1 MEVIV
6 VSDGKKGHVNQSLA
20 LAELLGAQC
29 IQVLTQKRLEPM
41 RDFMSRLFSFV
52 LSPRDY
58 PSSWRK
64 SIMRRCIGITSLPKL
79 NNPSERPVVIATGT
93 LTSVASLALAGEMGA
108 RTLHVLSPSFVPFRL
123 FDAVV
128 LPQHDVSRK
137 PQPNVLTL
145 PIALGP
151 VGGKNVDDS
160 LDEMKRRLG
169 ASDIAQGSYVA
180 VLIGGDSA
188 HYIMDE
194 ARLLSAFEK
203 LAELAKQNSLRILL
217 TTSRRTPDAVE
228 KRLQSFVET
237 NPSLFAF
244 CVWGR
249 TDKFNPIPAFL
260 ELAKAVVVTE
270 ESVSMVSEAVLAG
283 HKPLIITLER
293 RDRSRKFP
301 RFYAFLEERS
311 LVRKLP
317 LDERWDDAWTA
328 ALKVPRQN
336 RTELADS
343 IGLPQVIAELR
354 KLLKLES
361 AA

>member
-6 VSDGKKGHVNQSLA
+6 VSDGKKGHVNQSMA
-20 LAELLGAQC
+20 LAELLGAQH
-29 IQVLTQKRLEPM
+29 IQVLTQQRLEPVC
-41 RDFMSRLFSFV
+41 DFLARFFSFAF
-52 LSPRDY
+52 SPRNY

-64 SIMRRCIGITSLPKL
+64 GILRKCIGLTSMPKL
-79 NNPSERPVVIATGT
+79 SNPGEKPVVIATGT
-93 LTSVASLALAGEMGA
+93 LTAAASLAIAGELGA
-108 RTLHVLSPSFVPFRL
+108 RTLHILSPSFVPFRL

-128 LPQHDVSRK
+128 LPQHDLNRMA
-137 PQPNVLTL
+137 QGNVLTL

-151 VGGKNVDDS
+151 VGGKNVEDS
-160 LDEMKRRLG
+160 LDEMKRRQG
-169 ASDIAQGSYVA
+169 VNEVAQSNYVA

-188 HYIMDE
+188 HYVMGE
-194 ARLLSAFEK
+194 AKLVAGVEK
-203 LAELAKQNSLRILL
+203 LAELARQRSLRILL
-217 TTSRRTPDAVE
+217 TTSRRTPE
-228 KRLQSFVET
+228 TIEQRLQSLA
-237 NPSLFAF
+237 NADADLFAF

-249 TDKFNPIPAFL
+249 TDKFNPIPAYL

-283 HKPLIITLER
+283 HKPLIIPLER

-301 RFYAFLEERS
+301 RFYAFLKERR

-317 LDERWDDAWTA
+317 LDGSWDEAWDTA
-328 ALKVPRQN
+328 LSTLRQS
-336 RTELADS
+336 RTELAES

>member
-29 IQVLTQKRLEPM
+29 IQVLTQKHLEPVC
-41 RDFMSRLFSFV
+41 DFLARFFSPV

-58 PSSWRK
+58 PSSWRR
-64 SIMRRCIGITSLPKL
+64 SIMRRCIGVTSLPKL
-79 NNPSERPVVIATGT
+79 NNPGEKPVVIATGT
-93 LTSVASLALAGEMGA
+93 LTAVASLALAGELGA
-108 RTLHVLSPSFVPFRL
+108 RILHVLSPSFVPYKL

-137 PQPNVLTL
+137 PRGNVLTL

-151 VGGKNVDDS
+151 VGGKNVDES

-169 ASDIAQGSYVA
+169 VNEIAPGDCIA

-188 HYIMDE
+188 HYIME
-194 ARLLSAFEK
+194 ETKLVAAVER
-203 LAELAKQNSLRILL
+203 LAELAKQRSLHILL
-217 TTSRRTPDAVE
+217 TTSRRTPEAIE
-228 KRLQSFVET
+228 NQLQSLVNANDEV
-237 NPSLFAF
+237 FAF

-260 ELAKAVVVTE
+260 ELAQAVVVTE

-283 HKPLIITLER
+283 HRPFIIPLER
-293 RDRSRKFP
+293 RDHSRKFP
-301 RFYAFLEERS
+301 RFYSFLEERS

-317 LDERWDDAWTA
+317 LEGRRDDAWNA
-328 ALKVPRQN
+328 ALKIPRQN
-336 RTELADS
+336 RTELAES

-354 KLLKLES
+354 KLLKLED

>member
-29 IQVLTQKRLEPM
+29 IQVLTQKRLEPA
-41 RDFMSRLFSFV
+41 RDFMSRFFSFA
-52 LSPRDY
+52 LSPRNY
-58 PSSWRK
+58 PSSWRR
-64 SIMRRCIGITSLPKL
+64 SIMRRCIGIASLPKL
-79 NNPSERPVVIATGT
+79 NNPSEKPVIIATGT
-93 LTSVASLALAGEMGA
+93 LTSVASLALSGEMGA

-137 PQPNVLTL
+137 PQPSVLTL

-151 VGGKNVDDS
+151 VGGKNVEES

-169 ASDIAQGSYVA
+169 GNEIAQGNYIA

-188 HYIMDE
+188 HYVMDE
-194 ARLLSAFEK
+194 TKLVAVVEK
-203 LAELAKQNSLRILL
+203 LMVLARQSSLRILL
-217 TTSRRTPDAVE
+217 TTSRRTPEVIE
-228 KRLQSFVET
+228 NKLQSLADVNAEV
-237 NPSLFAF
+237 FAF

-249 TDKFNPIPAFL
+249 TDKFNPIPAYL

-283 HKPLIITLER
+283 HKPLIIQLER

-301 RFYAFLEERS
+301 RFYAFLEERN

-317 LDERWDDAWTA
+317 MDGSWDEVCNS
-328 ALKVPRQN
+328 ALNTPRQN
-336 RTELADS
+336 RAELAES
-343 IGLPQVIAELR
+343 IGLPQVITELR